1 MAIYSSKLISNLTK
15 HRGIYEGQE
24 YDVTARIDL
33 KSGTVLTTADSFLA
47 IPVGEN
53 QVISK
58 VKAYAVGATGA
69 LAVSLGYFQILGAD
83 GLPLRIERNGPSH
96 FAPASSDFVSPA
108 TSDAAYAPAA
118 VLSTARQVVVTP
130 TTRLAGP
137 VYFGA
142 KVTTGATL
150 AADVSI
156 FLGAYFDGEVS
167 MNQVVDPFPT
177 NNDYL
182 IAP

>member
-1 MAIYSSKLISNLTK
+1 MAIYKSKLISNATN

-33 KSGTVLTTADSFLA
+33 KSGTVLTAADSFLA
-47 IPVGEN
+47 LPIGEN
-53 QVISK
+53 QVVSK

-83 GLPLRIERNGPSH
+83 GQPLKVKRNGPSVY
-96 FAPASSDFVSPA
+96 APAGATFTSPA
-108 TSDAAYAPAA
+108 TSNAAFAPAA
-118 VLSTARQVVVTP
+118 VLTTARQVIVTP
-130 TTRLAGP
+130 TTRLPGP
-137 VYFGA
+137 VYLGA
-142 KVTTGATL
+142 QVTTGATL

-167 MNQVVDPFPT
+167 MDQVIDPFPT
-177 NNDYL
+177 DNMYL
-182 IAP
+182 L